1 MTTEDLAMPVTLEK
15 ARLNVWNLGGF
26 VITAVVTAFAWG
38 TNYSTTINGLENVR
52 QENADLKQQIS
63 FESNLRKEDGAQ
75 KDAKLYAI
83 EQKIPEIQRLDD
95 KITRLT
101 ELIAQQAKANEEV
114 NKRLDRVIEA
124 QNGKLDTIITRQSE
138 QSADIKVIQSQL
150 SSNPRIPQRTRFPYV
165 LNPTIRIK

>member
-1 MTTEDLAMPVTLEK
+1 MITDEVANMPITIEK
-15 ARLNVWNLGGF
+15 ARLNIWNLGGF
-26 VITAVVTAFAWG
+26 VVVLVVTAFGWG
-38 TNYSTTINGLENVR
+38 ITFNSMTTSIENVKD
-52 QENADLKQQIS
+52 QVAAETQA
-63 FESNLRKEDGAQ
+63 RKEDGSQ
-75 KDAKLYAI
+75 KDAKLYSI
-83 EQKIPEIQRLDD
+83 EQKIPTIDRLDD
-95 KITRLT
+95 KITRLG

-150 SSNPRIPQRTRFPYV
+150 GGTRVPQRTRFPYV

>member
-1 MTTEDLAMPVTLEK
+1 MTTDEVANMPITIEK
-15 ARLNVWNLGGF
+15 ARLNIWNLGGF
-26 VITAVVTAFAWG
+26 VVVLVVTAFGWG
-38 TNYSTTINGLENVR
+38 ITFNSMTTSIENVKD
-52 QENADLKQQIS
+52 QVAAETQA
-63 FESNLRKEDGAQ
+63 RKEDGSQ
-75 KDAKLYAI
+75 KDAKLYSI
-83 EQKIPEIQRLDD
+83 EQKIPTIDRLDD
-95 KITRLT
+95 KITRLG

-150 SSNPRIPQRTRFPYV
+150 GGARVPQRTRFPYV